1 MPINSV
7 GRLPSGGTLPPPW
20 RQQVQFGHGHHG
32 ATGKGDPRAKR
43 LKRWMLAEVLGG
55 TLLIFSTPFVE
66 PLVANMMGQSHPHA
80 EVREAPESHGD
91 EFCLTTPQA
100 GFLQE
105 GDEIHPMQPDPKPAE
120 TEPAQ
125 EPGEATDAA
134 GKFGAAALISGLFA
148 LFHYGMHAVSGG
160 LFYKFGKHKAQEELT
175 TQGRHFEGVRDLL
188 RERLGVEG
196 EDYVVVSQ
204 GDEEI
209 ILRRKPGGSGKGQ

>member
-1 MPINSV
+1 MFVDSV
-7 GRLPSGGTLPPPW
+7 GRTPAGAFPPPL
-20 RQQVQFGHGHHG
+20 RNSIQFGHGQHG
-32 ATGKGDPRAKR
+32 GTGQGDPRAKR

-66 PLVANMMGQSHPHA
+66 PLVANMMGEPHPHA
-80 EVREAPESHGD
+80 VVRGATESHGD
-91 EFCLTTPQA
+91 EFCLATPQVVP
-100 GFLQE
+100 GVE
-105 GDEIHPMQPDPKPAE
+105 GKEIQPVRTDA
-120 TEPAQ
+120 EPAATGQTQ
-125 EPGEATDAA
+125 EPGGAAEAT

-160 LFYKFGKHKAQEELT
+160 LFYKFGKHRAEEELAS
-175 TQGRHFEGVRDLL
+175 QGRHFEGIRELL

-209 ILRRKPGGSGKGQ
+209 ILRRKSGGSGKGQ